1 MLGDL
6 REREGGKMGG
16 QGKGE
21 GKGVG
26 RKAERERVYDYSM
39 AQ

>member
-1 MLGDL
+1 MLGNL